1 MTLHI
6 AQQKI
11 RAITAERLCSLAAV
25 SVMDAVVVGTPAG
38 SLGNLDRSELS
49 DLEAAGGKHNQV

>member
-11 RAITAERLCSLAAV
+11 RAITAERLCSLAVV
-25 SVMDAVVVGTPAG
+25 SQLDTDFIGTAG
-38 SLGNLDRSELS
+38 SEANSMRLS
-49 DLEAAGGKHNQV
+49 DRAEMPTGGKHIQV